1 MAEYIAPGVYVV
13 EIPAGAT
20 PIEGVPTSITGFVGR
35 TNHPG
40 RAIAVTG
47 IEAVAGL
54 FPHDAESL
62 LAHSLRLYFA
72 NGGERAW
79 VAGVTTPD
87 AAGVAAALHELAR
100 PPDVALTAVPEAATF
115 PSGVHEAVIRVQL
128 DDAARFRRFTIVD
141 PPLSAQA
148 GDAHRLRARF
158 DSSFGAMY
166 WPSVVVGDGTRRVVP
181 PSGAVCGAYAR
192 VDQQRGVFHSP
203 ADQAIAAVSRLA
215 ATPTAAEY
223 AALEAAGINTIRAL
237 PGTPARLSS
246 ARTMSS
252 GADLRYVAV
261 RRYLLMLQNAIRH
274 GTRWAVYE
282 RNDVALWK
290 ELRTRVAE
298 FLRWQFLDGA
308 LVGAHVTEAF
318 VVRCD
323 ETTTSVDDRAA
334 GIVVCEIGVALVR
347 AGEFMVFR
355 VAQSTARAGQ

>member
-35 TNHPG
+35 TNCPG

-47 IEAVAGL
+47 TDAVAAL
-54 FPHDAESL
+54 FPDAESL
-62 LAHSLRLYFA
+62 LALSLRLYFA

-79 VAGVTTPD
+79 VAGTATLD
-87 AAGVAAALHELAR
+87 AAGVAAALTELAR
-100 PPDVALTAVPEAATF
+100 PPDVALTAVPEAATL
-115 PSGVHEAVIRVQL
+115 PSDMHEAVIRIQL
-128 DDAARFRRFTIVD
+128 DDAARFRRFTIIE
-141 PPLSAQA
+141 PPLNSEA

-166 WPSVVVGDGTRRVVP
+166 WPAVVVDGGTRRAVP
-181 PSGAVCGAYAR
+181 ASGAVCGVYAR

-203 ADQAIAAVSRLA
+203 SNQAITAVSRVA
-215 ATPTAAEY
+215 ATPTAAEL
-223 AALEAAGINTIRAL
+223 AALESAGINTLRTL

-246 ARTMSS
+246 ACTMSS
-252 GADLRYVAV
+252 SADLRDVSV
-261 RRYLLMLQNAIRH
+261 RRHLLMLQNAIRQ

-282 RNDVALWK
+282 RNDVPLWK
-290 ELRTRVAE
+290 ELRTRIAE

-308 LVGAHVTEAF
+308 LMGAHAAEAF
-318 VVRCD
+318 FVRCD

-334 GIVVCEIGVALVR
+334 GIVVCEIGVALTR
-347 AGEFMVFR
+347 AGEFFVFR
-355 VAQSTARAGQ
+355 VAQLTARVGQ